1 MTVVAH
7 TDMNVFP
14 LLGKEREDLSI
25 HVDICAERY
34 KGLDERLTKVEKKID
49 DVHATVQSVRTD
61 LTKTLVATAGT
72 IVVALIGCAGVIV
85 NHIK

>member
-1 MTVVAH
+1 
-7 TDMNVFP
+7 MNVFP
-14 LLGKEREDLSI
+14 LLGKEKEDLGV

-49 DVHATVQSVRTD
+49 DVHATVQSARID
-61 LTKTLVATAGT
+61 LTKTLIATAGT
-72 IVVALIGCAGVIV
+72 IIVALIGCAGLII

>member
-1 MTVVAH
+1 
-7 TDMNVFP
+7 MNVFP
-14 LLGKEREDLSI
+14 LLGKEKEDLGV

-49 DVHATVQSVRTD
+49 ELHSTVQSLRTE
-61 LTKTLVATAGT
+61 LTKTLIATAGT